1 MKLRSSRNHPGFW
14 AFAAH
19 RISGVALALFLPVH
33 FLLLGTAMEGAAAL
47 DDALALTDNP
57 LVRFAEWGL
66 VVLLTVHLM
75 AGLRVL
81 VLEFL
86 PWRDSMKRLI
96 ALGAAVAALIGMI
109 FLVQVG

>member
-1 MKLRSSRNHPGFW
+1 MKLRPARNHPGYW

-19 RISGVALALFLPVH
+19 RVSGVALALFLPVH
-33 FLLLGTAMEGAAAL
+33 FLLLGTALDGAAGL
-47 DDALALTDNP
+47 DGALALTENP
-57 LVRFAEWGL
+57 LVKIAEWGL
-66 VVLLTVHLM
+66 VVLLTAHLM

-96 ALGAAVAALIGMI
+96 ALGAAVAAVVGVI